1 LAAAVVLIASCEY
14 VTDNVQLVFDHLL
27 ACRAGAPMKK
37 DEVWS
42 NTVGSLR
49 AAVRVAH
56 GLRSAAALEFLG
68 DYERCP
74 PKATRWVHRD
84 AVVAFWRSPSTKMD
98 SFEKYFPGFLCGV
111 QHFWD
116 LFVSAGSVR
125 ASIV

>member
-1 LAAAVVLIASCEY
+1 MAAAVVLIASCQY
-14 VTDNVQLVFDHLL
+14 VTDDVQLVFDHLL
-27 ACRAGAPMKK
+27 ACRAGAPMKI

-56 GLRSAAALEFLG
+56 GLRSAAALEFLA
-68 DYERCP
+68 DFERCA

-84 AVVAFWRSPSTKMD
+84 QVVAWWRGPSTKMD

-116 LFVSAGSVR
+116 LFVSAVSVR